1 MESETKTKT
10 YKFDGVVCVNL
21 TTDATSIE
29 EAHKKFVL
37 GNVDH
42 VEILYGSLSSPFEKK
57 NIFEEVA

>member
-10 YKFDGVVCVNL
+10 YKFDGVVCLNL

-42 VEILYGSLSSPFEKK
+42 VEIFMDH
-57 NIFEEVA
+57 